1 MSVLLGLALG
11 YVFVLFVAVFLS
23 DRIIFPVPP
32 ASYGKGADG
41 VEFVVSPSGGKV
53 AVMEFRVEHPR
64 FHILY
69 NHGNA
74 EDLGGIALWLQTISK
89 ALHCSVVGYD
99 YPGYG
104 ISSGKP
110 SERSVLESADTVFD
124 WMIGRGI
131 SESDIVVWGRSIGS
145 GPATYLAANRHVG
158 ALILESAYK
167 STFTVVTKVPIV
179 PFDKFDNIS
188 LIDKVK
194 CPVLV
199 MHGKRDGVIPFSHGE
214 ALFEKANPPKDH
226 LWLENAGHNDLS
238 AVGGEVFWKTVR
250 GFLGDV
256 SSR

>member
-1 MSVLLGLALG
+1 MSVLFGLALG
-11 YVFVLFVAVFLS
+11 YVFVIFIAVFLS
-23 DRIIFPVPP
+23 DKLIFPVPP
-32 ASYGKGADG
+32 ASYGKGSDG

-74 EDLGGIALWLQTISK
+74 EDLGGIEPWLRTI
-89 ALHCSVVGYD
+89 AQEFHCSVVGYD

-104 ISSGKP
+104 VSSGKP
-110 SERSVLESADTVFD
+110 SERSVLESADAVFD
-124 WMIGRGI
+124 WMVGRGI
-131 SESDIVVWGRSIGS
+131 PEGDIVVWGRSVGS
-145 GPATYLAANRHVG
+145 GPATHLAATRHVK

-188 LIDKVK
+188 LIGKVE

-199 MHGKRDGVIPFSHGE
+199 MHGKSDGVIPFSHGE
-214 ALFEKANPPKDH
+214 ALFAKASPPKDH
-226 LWLENAGHNDLS
+226 LWVENAGHNDLA
-238 AVGGEVFWKTVR
+238 AVGGEIFWKTVR
-250 GFLGDV
+250 GFLADPNN
-256 SSR
+256 R